1 MAFQFGFQYGV
12 GAALNKGVR
21 ARPVFDEVPTPYA
34 VFALQRVRSA
44 YAGPIVTLRRTSD
57 SVEQSFYAGALGYL
71 SRSAILAWAGTSEI
85 RVKTW
90 HDQMGAHDSTQA
102 SAANQHV
109 FDWSGV
115 EPMIYNTS
123 TPFRSALTGALGFG
137 RNLAGLSI
145 AAVGDGTNGSTETMD
160 IASAR
165 SGTGNAQASLR
176 AQNGKWGAFLRRVN
190 NGAAGNP
197 VSTVNTDNTGWVSA
211 ITEADFAG
219 NTPSI
224 TINGVRTIGGNFGGA
239 ASSPDEDATEAP
251 TIGASPNGGAPWFGF
266 IRAVAFFQKTFTT
279 EERAAVVAALDYLKP
294 QHLNRYIA
302 CWGDSL
308 TQGGYPIYLRS
319 AFGHYRYVHDG
330 GVGGESAASI
340 RARMVA
346 DPYYDSR
353 INCLEGGRNG
363 FKTLT
368 PEEIEVDIALMV
380 AHVNGGRYVV
390 GSVTP
395 FDDDTSE
402 DTAKLV
408 ALNAMRQTT
417 YGQHY
422 LDMLPIFQAAND
434 GSANDL
440 ADVAAGWIPRSLRSD
455 GGHLNAA
462 GQLIK
467 ANAYRDKILA
477 LGY

>member
-1 MAFQFGFQYGV
+1 MAFEFGFRFGV
-12 GAALNKGVR
+12 GSTLNKGVP
-21 ARPVFDEVPTPYA
+21 ARPVFDDTPTPYA

-57 SVEQSFYAGALGYL
+57 SVEQAFYAGTLGYL
-71 SRSAILAWAGTSEI
+71 NRTAILTWAGTSEI

-90 HDQMGAHDSTQA
+90 HDQMGAHDATQTA
-102 SAANQHV
+102 TANQHV

-123 TPFRSALTGALGFG
+123 TPFRSALTNALGFG

-145 AAVGDGTNGSTETMD
+145 AAVGDGTNGPADTID

-165 SGTGNAQASLR
+165 PGTGNAQVSLR
-176 AQNGKWGAFLRRVN
+176 AQSGKWGGFARRIN
-190 NGAAGNP
+190 DGTFANP

-219 NTPSI
+219 NTPSV
-224 TINGVRTIGGNFGGA
+224 TVNGVRTISGSFGGA
-239 ASSPDEDATEAP
+239 ANSADVDATEP
-251 TIGASPNGGAPWFGF
+251 PSIGASPAGGAPWFGF
-266 IRAVAFFQKTFTT
+266 IRAVAYFQQTFTT
-279 EERAAVVAALDYLKP
+279 GERAAVVAALDYLKP
-294 QHLNRYIA
+294 AHLNRYIA

-308 TQGGYPIYLRS
+308 TQGGYPVYLRS

-346 DPYYDSR
+346 DNYYDSR
-353 INCLEGGRNG
+353 IVCIEGGRNG
-363 FKTLT
+363 FTTLT
-368 PEEIEVDIALMV
+368 PEAIEADIALMV
-380 AHVNGGRYVV
+380 AHVNGGRFVV

-395 FDDDTSE
+395 FDT
-402 DTAKLV
+402 DTADYTTKRNT
-408 ALNAMRQTT
+408 LNAIREAT
-417 YGQHY
+417 YGARY
-422 LDMLPIFQAAND
+422 LDMLPILQAAND

-455 GGHLNAA
+455 AGHLNAA

-467 ANAYRDKILA
+467 ANAYRNKIVA